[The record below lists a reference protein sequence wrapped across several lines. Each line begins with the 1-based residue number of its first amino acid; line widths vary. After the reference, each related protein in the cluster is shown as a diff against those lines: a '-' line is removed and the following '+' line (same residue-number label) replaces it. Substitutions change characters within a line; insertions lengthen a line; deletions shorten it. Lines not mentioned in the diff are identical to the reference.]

1 MIGRGAMSNSIA
13 ELEDAPLIFAAG
25 TNTTESHPVI
35 ALKVKK
41 AVAKGAKLIV
51 VDPRKIE
58 LVSFA
63 HRWLRLKV
71 GTDIPLYNA
80 MAHVM
85 IEEGL
90 YDGEYV
96 AARTEGLEEMREFL
110 KSYTPA
116 YAEEITGVPREEIVA
131 AAREYA
137 GAERAAIIYT
147 LGITEHS
154 CGVHNVQSLANL
166 ALLCGNF
173 GIPNAG
179 VNPLRGQ
186 NNVQGAGDVG
196 CMPDYLP
203 GYQRTGKDE
212 ARQAWEKAWAVKLNS
227 HPGITKITAL
237 DEILKGSIRAVYI
250 MGENTA
256 VSDANVGK
264 TRRALQAVEFLVVQ
278 DIFLTETAQMAHVVL
293 PAASFAETD
302 GTFTNTERRVQRV
315 RKAVEP
321 PGQARPDWTIL
332 CELATRLGYPMSYDH
347 PSQIWDELAR
357 NTPILAGINYDRIE
371 LQGIQWPCPTPEHP
385 GTPYLHKENFV
396 TEKGYFQM
404 VPHVPIAEPPNEQY
418 PLILTTGRRRA
429 TYHTGTQ
436 TGRAA
441 GFDLLVPH
449 ESLEVSP
456 EDAAEL
462 KLSEDEEVEVVS
474 RRGRVRAPVK
484 ITERSPRGVVFMSF
498 HFPGKTL
505 TNLLTTDVYDPVTET
520 PELKACAVR
529 VEKLDAARTPSAHR
543 SNRL

>member
-1 MIGRGAMSNSIA
+1 MSNSIA
-13 ELEDAPLIFAAG
+13 ELEDAPLILAAG

-35 ALKVKK
+35 ALRVKK
-41 AVAKGAKLIV
+41 AVARGSRLIV

-58 LVSFA
+58 LTSFA

-80 MAHVM
+80 MAHVI

-90 YDGEYV
+90 VDRDYV
-96 AARTEGLEEMREFL
+96 AARTRGFEELSRFL
-110 KSYTPA
+110 KNTTPD
-116 YAEEITGVPREEIVA
+116 YAEKITGVRREEIVA

-147 LGITEHS
+147 LGVTEHS

-196 CMPDYLP
+196 CMPEYLP
-203 GYQRTGKDE
+203 GYQRTGLDE
-212 ARQAWEKAWAVKLNS
+212 ARAKWESAWGVALNPQ
-227 HPGITKITAL
+227 PGITKITAL
-237 DEILKGSIRAVYI
+237 DEILKGAVRAVYI

-264 TRRALQAVEFLVVQ
+264 TRRALRAAEFLVVQ
-278 DIFLTETAQMAHVVL
+278 DIFLTDTARMAHVVL
-293 PAASFAETD
+293 PAASFAEVD

-321 PGQARPDWTIL
+321 PGQAKPDWVIL
-332 CELATRLGYPMSYDH
+332 SELATRLGYSMTYDH
-347 PSQIWDELAR
+347 PSQIWDELAAK
-357 NTPILAGINYDRIE
+357 TPILAGINYDRIE
-371 LQGIQWPCPTPEHP
+371 LQGIQWPCPTLDHS
-385 GTPYLHKENFV
+385 GTPYLHRENFV
-396 TEKGYFQM
+396 TEKGYFQL
-404 VPHVPIAEPPNEQY
+404 VPHVPPAEPPDEEY
-418 PLILTTGRRRA
+418 PLVLTTGRRRPG
-429 TYHTGTQ
+429 YHTGTQ
-436 TGRAA
+436 PGRAR
-441 GFDLLVPH
+441 GFDFLMSH
-449 ESLEVSP
+449 EWVEVSP

-462 KLSEDEEVEVVS
+462 RLADGEEVEVVS
-474 RRGRVRAPVK
+474 RRGRVRAPIK
-484 ITERSPRGVVFMSF
+484 ITDRSPRGVIFMSF
-498 HFPGKTL
+498 HFPEKTL
-505 TNLLTTDVYDPVTET
+505 TNLLTTDVGDPITET

-529 VEKLDAARTPSAHR
+529 IEKSEPTSRRGAAAAR
-543 SNRL
+543 

>member
-1 MIGRGAMSNSIA
+1 MSNSIA
-13 ELEDAPLIFAAG
+13 ELGEAPLILAAG

-35 ALKVKK
+35 ALRVKR
-41 AVAKGAKLIV
+41 AVANGARLIV
-51 VDPRKIE
+51 ADPRKIE

-80 MAHVM
+80 MAHVI
-85 IEEGL
+85 IEEEL
-90 YDGEYV
+90 YEKDYV
-96 AARTEGLEEMREFL
+96 AARTEGFEELRRFL

-116 YAEEITGVPREEIVA
+116 YAEGITGIPREEIVA

-137 GAERAAIIYT
+137 TAERAAIIYT

-203 GYQRTGKDE
+203 GYQRTTKDE
-212 ARQAWEKAWAVKLNS
+212 AREGWERAWRVKLNPHS
-227 HPGITKITAL
+227 GITKITAL
-237 DEILKGSIRAVYI
+237 DEILKGGIRAVYI

-264 TRRALQAVEFLVVQ
+264 TRRALKAVEFLVVQ
-278 DIFLTETAQMAHVVL
+278 DIFLTETAEMAHVVL

-321 PGQARPDWTIL
+321 PGHAKPDWLIL
-332 CELATRLGYPMSYDH
+332 SELSARFGYPASYSH
-347 PSQIWDELAR
+347 PSEIWDELAR

-371 LQGIQWPCPTPEHP
+371 LTGIQWPCPSPDHP

-404 VPHVPIAEPPNEQY
+404 VPHVPIAEPPDAEY
-418 PLILTTGRRRA
+418 PLILTTGRRRMH
-429 TYHTGTQ
+429 YHTGTQ
-436 TGRAA
+436 TRRAR
-441 GFDLLVPH
+441 GFDVLGAH
-449 ESLEVSP
+449 EWVEISP
-456 EDAAEL
+456 EDAGALNLENG
-462 KLSEDEEVEVVS
+462 EEVEIIS
-474 RRGRVRAPVK
+474 RRGAVRAPIK
-484 ITERSPRGVVFMSF
+484 ITDRSPRGVVFMSF

-505 TNLLTTDVYDPVTET
+505 TNLLTTDIYDPVTET

-529 VEKLDAARTPSAHR
+529 IEKAGPEAESRTT
-543 SNRL
+543 LED